1 MEGSEAADPE
11 ADLGSPL
18 GSTPPPPS
26 PASPRS
32 GPYGSLQMG
41 WVLPHATRHSWL
53 TRLCLCA
60 LLSLPGS
67 RLAQLGSVDNHS
79 VCFVQLPRG
88 LRADKRCLGQCWHL
102 M

>member
-1 MEGSEAADPE
+1 MEGSEAADSE

-18 GSTPPPPS
+18 GSTLPPPS

-60 LLSLPGS
+60 SY
-67 RLAQLGSVDNHS
+67 LASPD
-79 VCFVQLPRG
+79 RG
-88 LRADKRCLGQCWHL
+88 PPSWEAWIITASASYSYREG
-102 M
+102 